1 MKKIAIVSDTNNLS
15 HKEGAELG
23 VSLISMPFVIDNRE
37 YKDGID
43 LSRDEFFAFM
53 NEDADITTSQP
64 SINEIG
70 STWSE
75 LLKTYDEII
84 HVPMSSGL
92 SGSCETAM
100 LLSTY
105 EEFEGRVFVIDNKRI
120 SVQQIHAIKD
130 AYKLMEAGKSAA
142 EIKEYLEEHASESSV
157 YIMVDTLKYL
167 KKGGRVTP
175 TAAAIG
181 TLLRIKPI
189 LQIQGDKLD
198 AYSKARSSKL
208 GVNIMLDALRHELE
222 TKFAGVPRE
231 QLRLDFAHTTDSK
244 TVEKML
250 EILNEEFPEFTERIV
265 CELPLSIATHIG
277 DGAVGF
283 AFTKVL

>member
-43 LSRDEFFAFM
+43 LSREEFFAFM

>member
-75 LLKTYDEII
+75 LLKTHDEII

>member
-43 LSRDEFFAFM
+43 LSREEFFAFM

-70 STWSE
+70 STWTE

-105 EEFEGRVFVIDNKRI
+105 EEFEGKVFVIDNKRI
-120 SVQQIHAIKD
+120 SVQQIHAIND
-130 AYKLMEAGKSAA
+130 AHKLIEAGKSGA

-181 TLLRIKPI
+181 TLLRIKPV

-208 GVNIMLDALRHELE
+208 GVNIMLDALRYDLE
-222 TKFAGVPRE
+222 NKFAGVPRE
-231 QLRLDFAHTTDSK
+231 QLRLDFAHTTDQE

-250 EILNEEFPEFTERIV
+250 DRLNEEFPEFTERIV

-283 AFTKVL
+283 AFTRVL